1 MMKFDNVIAK
11 HTGFFV
17 ATVSITSARS
27 LSDREL
33 TALQVPLL
41 PLTWHQSDLDLQ
53 DTTKYS
59 DCPDTS
65 YLQVTVASLTARLHE
80 CLPWHRHSDCTLAV
94 CVHLRGLTF
103 QRIGWLG
110 RSLLY
115 CCELEWNRAFSS
127 ITVCLVT
134 HTEEKMALPG
144 WQERLTEH

>member
-80 CLPWHRHSDCTLAV
+80 CLP
-94 CVHLRGLTF
+94 
-103 QRIGWLG
+103 
-110 RSLLY
+110 
-115 CCELEWNRAFSS
+115 
-127 ITVCLVT
+127 
-134 HTEEKMALPG
+134 
-144 WQERLTEH
+144 